1 MNTLFKLGQVVATPD
16 ALDAL
21 DKAHFWPFEVLDR
34 HAVLDPGCLD
44 GHDIAENHQALKD
57 GNRIFSAYLLNSGV
71 KIWII
76 TEADRSSTTILLPEE
91 Y

>member
-1 MNTLFKLGQVVATPD
+1 MTKFPLGQVVATPA

-21 DKAHFWPFEVLDR
+21 RDSGQGAHEFLVRHNNGDWGECDKED
-34 HAVLDPGCLD
+34 
-44 GHDIAENHQALKD
+44 AEANEQALKD
-57 GNRIFSAYLLNSGV
+57 GGRIFSVYHTRKKV

-76 TEADRSSTTILLPEE
+76 TEADRSSTCVLLPDD